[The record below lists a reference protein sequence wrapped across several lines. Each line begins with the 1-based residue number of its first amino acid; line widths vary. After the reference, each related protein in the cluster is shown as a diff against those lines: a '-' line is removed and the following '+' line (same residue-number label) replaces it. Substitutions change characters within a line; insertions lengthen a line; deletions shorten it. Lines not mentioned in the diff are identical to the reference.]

1 MTVRPELSEMGV
13 KLNIRDEF
21 IDSHPIV
28 KKWLRGKPTN
38 TIKNYALK
46 LKAFCEFSNV
56 TPEQFVKMSNN
67 EAVDIAWDYIVT
79 IKDEHPSVAA
89 IVLCSVKSLY
99 RSVNREQLNFDGNGE
114 HYFNQKRRKRA
125 ATEHVPSN
133 EEVYLIAEHCT
144 TLRDK
149 TIVHVAFQSG
159 IRINALCK
167 LTYGM
172 VQRQLKDGK
181 VPLRLRITPDIDT
194 KLRRSKVDFYDTF
207 LNTEAVEMLQKH
219 CEAVHQNSE
228 DNALLFVSRTGK
240 KLHPVNVWSNFK
252 KATRRAGLDVQN
264 ITLHSLRKAFKRQVR
279 NSRINHD
286 HGEMLMGHVLQ
297 GSQENYAVRN
307 EMIEELK
314 EAYSEVDLSRYG
326 KLNRDYKK
334 VSDQIETMKQER
346 KVLEDII
353 SKQASETHELKE
365 KLNVISEK
373 YGTAGQITDELW
385 ETIDAMKKEIEEL
398 KKHH

>member
-1 MTVRPELSEMGV
+1 MTIRPELSEMGV
-13 KLNIRDEF
+13 KLNIRNKF
-21 IDSHPIV
+21 IDNHPIV

-46 LKAFCEFSNV
+46 LKAFCEFSNI

-125 ATEHVPSN
+125 ATEHVPTN

-172 VQRQLKDGK
+172 VLRQLKDGK

-194 KLRRSKVDFYDTF
+194 KPRRSKVDFYNTF

-219 CEAVHQNSE
+219 CEAVHQNSK

-240 KLHPVNVWSNFK
+240 KLYPTNVWSNFK
-252 KATRRAGLDVQN
+252 KATKRAGLDSEN

-297 GSQENYAVRN
+297 GSRENYAVRN

-314 EAYSEVDLSRYG
+314 QAYSEVDLTRYG
-326 KLNRDYKK
+326 KRNRNYGELSVKID
-334 VSDQIETMKQER
+334 TMRQER
-346 KVLEDII
+346 KLLEDII
-353 SKQASETHELKE
+353 NRQASETEELKE
-365 KLNVISEK
+365 KFI
-373 YGTAGQITDELW
+373 TAGQITDQLW
-385 ETIDAMKKEIEEL
+385 ETIDAMRKEIEEL

>member
-1 MTVRPELSEMGV
+1 MGV
-13 KLNIRDEF
+13 KLNIRNEF

-46 LKAFCEFSNV
+46 LKAFCEFSNI

-125 ATEHVPSN
+125 ATEHVPTN

-172 VQRQLKDGK
+172 VRRQLKDGK
-181 VPLRLRITPDIDT
+181 APLRLRITPDIDT

-228 DNALLFVSRTGK
+228 DNALLFMSRTGK
-240 KLHPVNVWSNFK
+240 KLYPTNVWSNFK
-252 KATRRAGLDVQN
+252 KATKRAGLDSGN

-314 EAYSEVDLSRYG
+314 EAYTEVDLSRYG
-326 KLNRDYKK
+326 KRNRDYKK
-334 VSDQIETMKQER
+334 VSNQIETMKQER
-346 KVLEDII
+346 KVFEDII
-353 SKQASETHELKE
+353 SKQASETRELKE
-365 KLNVISEK
+365 KYIVAVEGIEGMMS
-373 YGTAGQITDELW
+373 
-385 ETIDAMKKEIEEL
+385 EIEKLRDEIKEL
-398 KKHH
+398 KTQKR

>member
-46 LKAFCEFSNV
+46 LKAFCEFSNI
-56 TPEQFVKMSNN
+56 TPEQFVKMNNN
-67 EAVDIAWDYIVT
+67 EAVDVAWDYIVT

-172 VQRQLKDGK
+172 VRRRLKDGK
-181 VPLRLRITPDIDT
+181 APLRLRITPDIDT
-194 KLRRSKVDFYDTF
+194 KLRRTKVDFYDTF

-252 KATRRAGLDVQN
+252 KATKRAGLDSGN

-314 EAYSEVDLSRYG
+314 QAYSEVDLTRYG
-326 KLNRDYKK
+326 KRNRNYGELSVK
-334 VSDQIETMKQER
+334 VDTMRQER
-346 KVLEDII
+346 KLLEDII
-353 SKQASETHELKE
+353 NRQASETKELKE
-365 KLNVISEK
+365 KFI
-373 YGTAGQITDELW
+373 TAGQITDQLW
-385 ETIDAMKKEIEEL
+385 ETIDAMRKEIKEL

>member
-46 LKAFCEFSNV
+46 LKTFCEFSSI

-125 ATEHVPSN
+125 ATEHVPTN

-149 TIVHVAFQSG
+149 TIVHAAFQSG

-172 VQRQLKDGK
+172 IRRQLKDGE
-181 VPLRLRITPDIDT
+181 VPLQLRITPDIDT

-252 KATRRAGLDVQN
+252 KATRRAGLDSGN

-314 EAYSEVDLSRYG
+314 QAYSEVDLTRYG
-326 KLNRDYKK
+326 KRNRNYGELSVK
-334 VSDQIETMKQER
+334 VDTMRQER
-346 KVLEDII
+346 KLLEDII
-353 SKQASETHELKE
+353 NRQASEMKELREKFDVALQGVESFMEQIDELRKEVAELKAQ
-365 KLNVISEK
+365 KR
-373 YGTAGQITDELW
+373 
-385 ETIDAMKKEIEEL
+385 
-398 KKHH
+398 

>member
-1 MTVRPELSEMGV
+1 MTVRSELSEMRV
-13 KLNIRDEF
+13 KLNIRNEF
-21 IDSHPIV
+21 ICSHPIV

-46 LKAFCEFSNV
+46 LKAFCEFSNI

-125 ATEHVPSN
+125 ATEHVPTN

-172 VQRQLKDGK
+172 VRRQLKDGK

-194 KLRRSKVDFYDTF
+194 KLRRSKVDFYNTF

-219 CEAVHQNSE
+219 CEAVHQNSK

-240 KLHPVNVWSNFK
+240 KLYPTNVWSNFK
-252 KATRRAGLDVQN
+252 KATKRAGLDSGN

-314 EAYSEVDLSRYG
+314 QAYSEVDLTRYG
-326 KLNRDYKK
+326 KRNRDYGELSVK
-334 VSDQIETMKQER
+334 VDTMRQER
-346 KVLEDII
+346 KLLEDII
-353 SKQASETHELKE
+353 NRQASETEELKE
-365 KLNVISEK
+365 KFI
-373 YGTAGQITDELW
+373 TAGQITDQLW
-385 ETIDAMKKEIEEL
+385 ETIDAMRKEIEEL
-398 KKHH
+398 KKHR

>member
-1 MTVRPELSEMGV
+1 MTVRSELSEMGV
-13 KLNIRDEF
+13 KLNIRNEF

>member
-13 KLNIRDEF
+13 KLNIRNEF

-46 LKAFCEFSNV
+46 LKTFCEFSNI

-99 RSVNREQLNFDGNGE
+99 RRVNREQLNFDGNGE

-172 VQRQLKDGK
+172 VRRQLKDGK

-219 CEAVHQNSE
+219 CEAVHQNSK

-252 KATRRAGLDVQN
+252 KATKRAGLDSEN

-307 EMIEELK
+307 EMIEEIK
-314 EAYSEVDLSRYG
+314 QAYSEVDLTRYG
-326 KLNRDYKK
+326 KRNRNYGELSGK
-334 VSDQIETMKQER
+334 VDTMRQER
-346 KVLEDII
+346 KLLEDII
-353 SKQASETHELKE
+353 NRQASEMKELKE
-365 KLNVISEK
+365 KFV
-373 YGTAGQITDELW
+373 TAGQITDQLW
-385 ETIDAMKKEIEEL
+385 ETIDAMRKEIEEL
-398 KKHH
+398 KKR